1 MKNFTTFALS
11 LSFAAFCGAAGADGI
26 IGSVVSSP
34 LSADG
39 TVSGART
46 GINIYLEKPEAPGI
60 EFMNPEVIGYGVP
73 AGGRLEVELVSGFE
87 RDPKIE
93 LAQPSIMLVTGAP
106 QQGMPGAAIGYSVSQ
121 GDNLNTF
128 VITPTKEEGL
138 AADVIMTAAKGAG
151 GDPIRQRGI
160 KVVHVGLKKAFIN
173 RGDSGNVAVRIYDR
187 NGDLT
192 NEGNGTIDVMDEPN
206 PQIFPTNFAHGRRNH
221 NWQVVSPGDIVGHTG
236 GTVPI
241 ALMLYDDQPIGGKVG
256 LIGAGV
262 LSTQQLAAMEFEKP
276 EALSRYNG
284 GLIVQD
290 TSGDGVIDPKADRII
305 GGVIGKAPAGAKG
318 QELRGLIHD
327 GVATLS
333 RPTAAFEFGPGTA
346 VGGGVML
353 LEFVAG
359 DTPGL
364 YRPTLALLSNL
375 DDITSQDGSL
385 YTYTIVVQE

>member
-1 MKNFTTFALS
+1 MKNSAIFFLS
-11 LSFAAFCGAAGADGI
+11 LSLTVFAGTAGADGI
-26 IGSVVSSP
+26 VGSVVSSP

-46 GINIYLEKPEAPGI
+46 GINIYLEKPEASGI
-60 EFMNPEVIGYGVP
+60 EFMNPEVVGYGVP
-73 AGGRLEVELVSGFE
+73 AGGRLEVELLSGFE
-87 RDPKIE
+87 RDPDIE

-138 AADVIMTAAKGAG
+138 AADVIMTPAKGAG

-173 RGDSGNVAVRIYDR
+173 RGETGNVAVRIYDG

-192 NEGNGTIDVMDEPN
+192 NEGNGNIDVLDEPN

-221 NWQVVSPGDIVGHTG
+221 NWQVVSPGDIVGHAG
-236 GTVPI
+236 VTVPI
-241 ALMLYDDQPIGGKVG
+241 ALMLYDDQPIGGKAG

-290 TSGDGVIDPKADRII
+290 TSGDGVIDPKSDRIV
-305 GGVIGKAPAGAKG
+305 GGVIGQAPGGAQG
-318 QELRGLIHD
+318 QELRSLIRD

-333 RPTAAFEFGPGTA
+333 RPTAAFERGPGTA

-359 DTPGL
+359 DTPGI

-375 DDITSQDGSL
+375 DDITSPDGSL
-385 YTYTIVVQE
+385 YTYTIVVQ

>member
-1 MKNFTTFALS
+1 MKNFVTLALS
-11 LSFAAFCGAAGADGI
+11 LSLTAFYGAAGADGI
-26 IGSVVSSP
+26 VGSVVSSP

-46 GINIYLEKPEAPGI
+46 GINIYLEMPEAPGV
-60 EFMNPEVIGYGVP
+60 EFMNPEIIGYGVP

-87 RDPKIE
+87 RDPEIE

-128 VITPTKEEGL
+128 VISPSGEEGL
-138 AADVIMTAAKGAG
+138 AADVIMSPAKGAA

-173 RGDSGNVAVRIYDR
+173 RGDSGTVAVRIYDR

-192 NEGNGTIDVMDEPN
+192 NEGNGTTDFMDEPN
-206 PQIFPTNFAHGRRNH
+206 AQIFPTNFAHGRRNH
-221 NWQVVSPGDIVGHTG
+221 NWQVVSPGDIVGHAD

-241 ALMLYDDQPIGGKVG
+241 TLMLYNDQSIGGKEG

-262 LSTQQLAAMEFEKP
+262 VSTQQLAAMEFEKP

-290 TSGDGVIDPKADRII
+290 TSGDGVIDPKVDRIV
-305 GGVIGKAPAGAKG
+305 GGVIGQAPKGAKG
-318 QELRGLIHD
+318 QELRSLIRD

-346 VGGGVML
+346 MGGGVMV

-364 YRPTLALLSNL
+364 YRPTVALLSNL
-375 DDITSQDGSL
+375 DDITSPDGSL
-385 YTYTIVVQE
+385 YTYTIVVR

>member
-1 MKNFTTFALS
+1 MKNFATFALS
-11 LSFAAFCGAAGADGI
+11 LSLTAFSGAAGADGI
-26 IGSVVSSP
+26 VGSVVSSP

-39 TVSGART
+39 TVTGART
-46 GINIYLEKPEAPGI
+46 GINIYLEKPEAPGV
-60 EFMNPEVIGYGVP
+60 EFMNPEIIGYGVP

-87 RDPKIE
+87 RDPEME

-106 QQGMPGAAIGYSVSQ
+106 QQGMPGGAIGYSVSQ

-128 VITPTKEEGL
+128 VISPSGEEGL
-138 AADVIMTAAKGAG
+138 AADVIMSPAKGAA

-173 RGDSGNVAVRIYDR
+173 RGDSGTVAVRIYDR

-192 NEGNGTIDVMDEPN
+192 NEGSGTTDFLDEPN
-206 PQIFPTNFAHGRRNH
+206 AQIFPTNFAHGRRNH
-221 NWQVVSPGDIVGHTG
+221 NWQVVSPGDIVGHAG

-241 ALMLYDDQPIGGKVG
+241 TLMLYNDQPIGGKEG

-290 TSGDGVIDPKADRII
+290 TSGDGVIDPKVDRIV
-305 GGVIGKAPAGAKG
+305 GGVIGQAPEGAQG
-318 QELRGLIHD
+318 QELRSLIRD

-346 VGGGVML
+346 MGGGVMV

-364 YRPTLALLSNL
+364 YRPTVALLSNL
-375 DDITSQDGSL
+375 DDITSPDGSL
-385 YTYTIVVQE
+385 YTYTIVVR

>member
-1 MKNFTTFALS
+1 MKKFATFALS
-11 LSFAAFCGAAGADGI
+11 LSITAFTGAAGADGI
-26 IGSVVSSP
+26 VGSVVSSP

-39 TVSGART
+39 TVTGART
-46 GINIYLEKPEAPGI
+46 GINIYLEMPEAPGI
-60 EFMNPEVIGYGVP
+60 EFMNPEIIGYGVP

-87 RDPKIE
+87 RDPEIE

-106 QQGMPGAAIGYSVSQ
+106 QQGMPGAALGYSVSQ
-121 GDNLNTF
+121 GDNPNTF
-128 VITPTKEEGL
+128 VISPSGEEGL
-138 AADVIMTAAKGAG
+138 AADVIMSPAKGAA

-173 RGDSGNVAVRIYDR
+173 RGDSGTVAVRIYDR

-192 NEGNGTIDVMDEPN
+192 KEGSGTTDFMDKPN
-206 PQIFPTNFAHGRRNH
+206 AQIFPTNFAHGRRNH
-221 NWQVVSPGDIVGHTG
+221 NWQVVSPGDIVGHAA

-241 ALMLYDDQPIGGKVG
+241 ALMLYNDQPIGGKEG

-290 TSGDGVIDPKADRII
+290 TSGDGVIDPKVDRIV
-305 GGVIGKAPAGAKG
+305 GGVIGQAPEGAQG
-318 QELRGLIHD
+318 QELRSLIRD

-346 VGGGVML
+346 MGGGVMV
-353 LEFVAG
+353 LEFVGG
-359 DTPGL
+359 DAPGL
-364 YRPTLALLSNL
+364 YRPTVALLSDL
-375 DDITSQDGSL
+375 DDITSPDGSL
-385 YTYTIVVQE
+385 YTYTIVVQ

>member
-1 MKNFTTFALS
+1 MKNSAIFFLS
-11 LSFAAFCGAAGADGI
+11 LSLTVFAGTAGADGI
-26 IGSVVSSP
+26 VGSVVSSP

-46 GINIYLEKPEAPGI
+46 GINIYLEKPEASGI
-60 EFMNPEVIGYGVP
+60 EFMNPEVVGYGVP
-73 AGGRLEVELVSGFE
+73 AGGRLEVELLSGFE
-87 RDPKIE
+87 RDPDIE

-138 AADVIMTAAKGAG
+138 AADVIMTPAKGAG

-173 RGDSGNVAVRIYDR
+173 RGETGNVAVRIYDG

-192 NEGNGTIDVMDEPN
+192 NEGNGNIDVLDEPN

-221 NWQVVSPGDIVGHTG
+221 NWQVVSPGDIVGHAG
-236 GTVPI
+236 VTVPI
-241 ALMLYDDQPIGGKVG
+241 ALMLYDDQPIGGKAG

-290 TSGDGVIDPKADRII
+290 TSGDGVIDPKVDRII
-305 GGVIGKAPAGAKG
+305 GGVIGQAPAGAKG

-346 VGGGVML
+346 VGGGVLL

-375 DDITSQDGSL
+375 DDITSPDGST
-385 YTYTIVVQE
+385 YTYTIVVQ

>member
-1 MKNFTTFALS
+1 MKNFTTFVLS
-11 LSFAAFCGAAGADGI
+11 LSLAAFSGAAGAEGI
-26 IGSVVSSP
+26 VGSVVSSP

-39 TVSGART
+39 TVNGART
-46 GINIYLEKPEAPGI
+46 GINVYLEKPEAPGV
-60 EFMNPEVIGYGVP
+60 EFMNPEIIGYGIP
-73 AGGRLEVELVSGFE
+73 AGGRLEIELVSGFE

-128 VITPTKEEGL
+128 VISPSGDNGL
-138 AADVIMTAAKGAG
+138 AAEVIMTPAKGAG
-151 GDPIRQRGI
+151 GDPVRQRGI

-173 RGDSGNVAVRIYDR
+173 RGESGGVSVRIYDQ

-192 NEGNGTIDVMDEPN
+192 DEGSGTIDFMGEPN
-206 PQIFPTNFAHGRRNH
+206 AQIFPTNFAHGRRNH
-221 NWQVVSPGDIVGHTG
+221 NWQIASPGEIVGHAG
-236 GTVPI
+236 ATVPI
-241 ALMLYDDQPIGGKVG
+241 ALMLYDDQPIGGKAG
-256 LIGAGV
+256 LIGVGV

-290 TSGDGVIDPKADRII
+290 TSGDGVIDPKSDRIV
-305 GGVIGKAPAGAKG
+305 GGVIGQAPGGAKG
-318 QELRGLIHD
+318 QELRSLIHD

-375 DDITSQDGSL
+375 DDTTSPDGSL
-385 YTYTIVVQE
+385 YTYTIVVQ

>member
-1 MKNFTTFALS
+1 M
-11 LSFAAFCGAAGADGI
+11 
-26 IGSVVSSP
+26 
-34 LSADG
+34 
-39 TVSGART
+39 
-46 GINIYLEKPEAPGI
+46 PEAPGI
-60 EFMNPEVIGYGVP
+60 EFMNPEIIGYGVP

-87 RDPKIE
+87 RDPEIE

-128 VITPTKEEGL
+128 VISPSGEEGL
-138 AADVIMTAAKGAG
+138 AADVIMSPAKGAA

-173 RGDSGNVAVRIYDR
+173 RGDSGTVAVRIYDR

-192 NEGNGTIDVMDEPN
+192 NEGNGTTDFMDEPN
-206 PQIFPTNFAHGRRNH
+206 AQIFPTNFAHGRRNH
-221 NWQVVSPGDIVGHTG
+221 NWQVVSSGDIVGHAG

-241 ALMLYDDQPIGGKVG
+241 TLMLYNDQPIGGKEG

-290 TSGDGVIDPKADRII
+290 TSGDGVIDPKVDRIV
-305 GGVIGKAPAGAKG
+305 GGVIGQAPEGARG
-318 QELRGLIHD
+318 QELRSLIRD

-346 VGGGVML
+346 MGGGVMV

-364 YRPTLALLSNL
+364 YRPTVALLSNL
-375 DDITSQDGSL
+375 DDITSPDGSL
-385 YTYTIVVQE
+385 YTYTIVVR